1 MTANIAVVGH
11 VDHGKSTLI
20 GRLLYDSQNIKDKKI
35 EEIQKI
41 AQQYK
46 KKFEFAY
53 LLDSLEEEVKEEK
66 TIDTTQVIFK
76 GKNYY
81 TIIDAPG
88 HKKFLKN
95 MLTGASYANAGVLVV
110 SASQGV
116 REQTRRHL
124 FLLHFLRI
132 KKIFICINKMDI
144 LDYRK
149 DFFEKTKKE
158 LTELLT
164 SLNCN
169 SEIIPFIPISALK
182 GDNIYHKSE
191 KMAWY
196 EGLTLIQALD
206 ENIKL
211 EEKDSSLSR
220 FVVQDTY
227 RVGGERIIVGRV
239 EAGTL
244 RQEDEVVFSPSGLR
258 TKIKEIKVFGE
269 KITQVSESDS
279 IGLILKEDSKVGRGE
294 VCGLADSPPIARRSF
309 SGEMFLL
316 SGKLQENESL
326 LIKCATNKV
335 RGKISKIIKKID
347 SETVKEIHTDSQRL
361 NPNEAACVEF
371 KLSEPIVVEQYS
383 QVPALGRFIL
393 EKNHKNI
400 AAGIILE
407 KIKDESRK
415 IKGKK

>member
-1 MTANIAVVGH
+1 MVANIVIVGH

-20 GRLLYDSQNIKDKKI
+20 GRLLYDSQNIKDARI

-41 AQQYK
+41 AQEYK

-66 TIDTTQVIFK
+66 TIDTTQVTFK

-88 HKKFLKN
+88 HKEFLKN
-95 MLTGASYANAGVLVV
+95 MLTGASYANTAVLVV

-116 REQTRRHL
+116 REQTKRHL
-124 FLLHFLRI
+124 FLLHFLRV
-132 KKIFICINKMDI
+132 KQIFVCINKMDI
-144 LDYRK
+144 LDYQQ
-149 DFFEKTKKE
+149 DSFEKAKKE
-158 LTELLT
+158 LAKLLV
-164 SLNCN
+164 SLNYDP
-169 SEIIPFIPISALK
+169 ETIPFIPVSALK
-182 GDNIYHKSE
+182 GDNVYCKSE

-196 EGLTLIQALD
+196 QGSTLIQALD

-227 RVGGERIIVGRV
+227 RIDEEKIIVGRV

-244 RQEDEVVFSPSGLR
+244 REEDEVTFSPSGLK
-258 TKIKEIKVFGE
+258 TEIKEVKVFGE
-269 KITQVSESDS
+269 KISQASLGDS
-279 IGLILKEDSKVGRGE
+279 VGLILKEDSGIKRGE
-294 VCGLADSPPIARRSF
+294 VCGLADSPPVAKKSF
-309 SGEMFLL
+309 LAEMVLL

-326 LIKCATNKV
+326 LVKCATNKV
-335 RGKISKIIKKID
+335 KCQVSKIIKKID
-347 SETVKEIHTDSQRL
+347 SETAKEIHKDTQKL
-361 NPNEAACVEF
+361 NPNEAAWVEF
-371 KLSEPIVVEQYS
+371 RLSEPMVVEEYS

-393 EKNHKNI
+393 EKNDKNI

-407 KIKDESRK
+407 Q
-415 IKGKK
+415 